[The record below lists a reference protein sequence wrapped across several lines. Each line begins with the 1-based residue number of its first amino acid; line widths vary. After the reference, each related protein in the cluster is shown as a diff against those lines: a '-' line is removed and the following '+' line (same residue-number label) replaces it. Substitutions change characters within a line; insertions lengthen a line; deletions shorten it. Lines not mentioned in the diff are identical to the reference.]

1 MDQNN
6 WIIWATKTLQS
17 RYIFQGP
24 QPSTEV
30 ETGLGSGVMVIL
42 TLSTLSSQKAGGSSW
57 DSWGG
62 WWRWWWERREDELGR
77 GWPLYGRVRKVRGTT
92 WSPRQRSG
100 RCPCPCWWQWKSF
113 YSGSRGRCPP
123 EGWRWAPGGTPRP
136 VWWAAACRP
145 PAGGQRWGRHRPR
158 HRHSEPG
165 ITITVS
171 VLSSHDIHGVWVCM
185 YISIS

>member
-1 MDQNN
+1 
-6 WIIWATKTLQS
+6 
-17 RYIFQGP
+17 
-24 QPSTEV
+24 
-30 ETGLGSGVMVIL
+30 MVIL

-100 RCPCPCWWQWKSF
+100 RCPCLCWSQWKSF
-113 YSGSRGRCPP
+113 YSGSRDPCPP
-123 EGWRWAPGGTPRP
+123 EVWRWAPGGTPRP
-136 VWWAAACRP
+136 VWWAAASLP

-158 HRHSEPG
+158 HHHSEPG
-165 ITITVS
+165 ITTTMSVTTVALYTLSGS
-171 VLSSHDIHGVWVCM
+171 VCTYQYHNLSDKIHSLCWTGAC
-185 YISIS
+185 